1 MVNLHRRVEYALA
14 SSCLEEEMAAAFP
27 VEVESPVR
35 VEGMAELAGTDD
47 GLSGSPVDKIADD
60 GCDDVADDGGGG
72 G

>member
-1 MVNLHRRVEYALA
+1 
-14 SSCLEEEMAAAFP
+14 MAAAFP
-27 VEVESPVR
+27 MEVESPVR

-47 GLSGSPVDKIADD
+47 GLSGSPLDKIADD